1 MAQDVKIRA
10 IAIAVMNTS
19 SSLMYTWAPLVLW
32 PVTDAP
38 YYRTGFAASVVFI
51 CLYVASMGLIGFFHR
66 RDRRAA
72 GADEVGL
79 LEDEAPTD
87 DIMRMSNLSVEYDL
101 MSETQSPRKH
111 EEL

>member
-32 PVTDAP
+32 PVTG
-38 YYRTGFAASVVFI
+38 TGFAASVVFI